1 MATAQEAVYGVLS
14 TYSGLIAL
22 VPILAIVPEE
32 EEQETPM
39 PCVVWREISTEP
51 QTTHGEPSADQYLD
65 KIYIQVDCFAVDVL
79 TAKQILFQVRKAL
92 DASNLSASMVASRT
106 LPRED
111 DALSY
116 GASGDWVI
124 FHRPS

>member
-1 MATAQEAVYGVLS
+1 MATSQEAVYGILS
-14 TYSGLIAL
+14 THAGLIAL

-39 PCVVWREISTEP
+39 PCVVWREISTQP
-51 QTTHGEPSADQYLD
+51 QTTHGEPTTDQYLD
-65 KIYIQVDCFAVDVL
+65 KIYIQVDAFAVDLL

-92 DASNLSASMVASRT
+92 DASNLSASQVGART

-111 DALSY
+111 DALAY
-116 GASGDWVI
+116 GASADFII